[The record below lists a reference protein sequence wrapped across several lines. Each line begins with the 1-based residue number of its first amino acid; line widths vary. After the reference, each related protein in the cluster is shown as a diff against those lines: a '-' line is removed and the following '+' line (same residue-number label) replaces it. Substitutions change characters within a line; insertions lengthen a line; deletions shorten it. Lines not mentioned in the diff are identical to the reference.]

1 MGQGLWIGLL
11 VPALLLTSFGR
22 VHKVSKPLFLNSHVG

>member
-11 VPALLLTSFGR
+11 VPALPLTNFR
-22 VHKVSKPLFLNSHVG
+22 QVHKISKPLFLNSHVG